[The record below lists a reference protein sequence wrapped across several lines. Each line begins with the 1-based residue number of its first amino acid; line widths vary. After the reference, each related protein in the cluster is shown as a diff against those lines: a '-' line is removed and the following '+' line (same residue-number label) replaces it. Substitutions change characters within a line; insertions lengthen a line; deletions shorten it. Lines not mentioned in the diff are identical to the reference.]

1 MKIGYKFT
9 PEQREHLRL
18 GHLGQVAWNKGN
30 GGCKR
35 GHAPSLYV
43 AMPSG
48 IKVCLGCR
56 RENRAKYRAKN
67 KEQIQLKSRL
77 GRYGISI
84 DEFESLWN
92 RQNGVCAIC
101 GISLKE
107 IKYRID
113 HDHNTGKVRG
123 LLCISCNTGVG
134 LFKDSP
140 VILTGAVRYLE
151 DGKHS

>member
-18 GHLGQVAWNKGN
+18 GH
-30 GGCKR
+30 
-35 GHAPSLYV
+35 
-43 AMPSG
+43 
-48 IKVCLGCR
+48 
-56 RENRAKYRAKN
+56 
-67 KEQIQLKSRL
+67 L

-151 DGKHS
+151 DGKHG

>member
-18 GHLGQVAWNKGN
+18 GH
-30 GGCKR
+30 
-35 GHAPSLYV
+35 
-43 AMPSG
+43 
-48 IKVCLGCR
+48 
-56 RENRAKYRAKN
+56 
-67 KEQIQLKSRL
+67 L

-134 LFKDSP
+134 LLKDSP
-140 VILTGAVRYLE
+140 GILASAARYLTN
-151 DGKHS
+151 GKNG